1 VRSRDRLAMLDLDG
15 AAPLILT
22 REGKRLLTER
32 AHALRGE
39 ILPRLRAALEDPE
52 RDGRVDAEY
61 ERAVDELRR
70 LAWLVDHA
78 TMAEELAG
86 EPAVVDLGTA
96 VTVRDGQG
104 VMERFLIVHPIEAPL
119 DDVRISVRSPLAQ
132 ALLGHRVGE
141 EVEVA
146 APSGPTPAGSS
157 PSKALPS
164 ARRERRGPSSRFRDS
179 GTDMGGGRHP
189 TPASQ
194 RAVDA
199 WVALGGGLGVGIGA
213 RLGNVL
219 FWIVIGAV
227 AGLAIAVPEDGSPTG
242 NHP

>member
-1 VRSRDRLAMLDLDG
+1 VRSVDRLAMLDLDS
-15 AAPLILT
+15 AAPVVLT
-22 REGKRLLTER
+22 QEGRRLLTQR
-32 AHALRGE
+32 AHALRVE
-39 ILPRLRAALEDPE
+39 VLPRLRAALEDPE

-70 LAWLVDHA
+70 LTWLVDHA
-78 TMAEELAG
+78 TVAEDLAG
-86 EPAVVDLGTA
+86 ELAVVDLGTA

-104 VMERFLIVHPIEAPL
+104 VVERFLIVHPIEAPL

-157 PSKALPS
+157 PSRALPS
-164 ARRERRGPSSRFRDS
+164 IRRRHRGPSTRFTDSR
-179 GTDMGGGRHP
+179 TDMG
-189 TPASQ
+189 
-194 RAVDA
+194 
-199 WVALGGGLGVGIGA
+199 GGGLGVGIGA
-213 RLGNVL
+213 WLGNVL

-227 AGLAIAVPEDGSPTG
+227 AGLAIAAPRTTRQPVITRRRIATW
-242 NHP
+242 

>member
-1 VRSRDRLAMLDLDG
+1 MRSRDRLAMLDLDG

-32 AHALRGE
+32 AHGLRGE
-39 ILPRLRAALEDPE
+39 VLPRLRAALEDPE

-70 LAWLVDHA
+70 LAWLIDHA
-78 TMAEELAG
+78 TVAEDLAG

-104 VMERFLIVHPIEAPL
+104 VMERFLIVHPVEAPL

-146 APSGPTPAGSS
+146 APSGPYTCQIVAV
-157 PSKALPS
+157 
-164 ARRERRGPSSRFRDS
+164 EGPPVDPE
-179 GTDMGGGRHP
+179 GAP
-189 TPASQ
+189 
-194 RAVDA
+194 RAVKSVEGQRD
-199 WVALGGGLGVGIGA
+199 
-213 RLGNVL
+213 
-219 FWIVIGAV
+219 
-227 AGLAIAVPEDGSPTG
+227 
-242 NHP
+242 